1 MMDKTINKLSRL
13 TSITAIFVLATAN
26 ANDKQPAPEWT
37 EYWEPEPKA
46 VSVDP
51 IPSDAIVLLGDSGLE
66 QWEHNDGTPA
76 KWHYDNGVMTVNPG
90 TKGIRSKQKFCDMQ
104 LHIEWRSPEVE
115 DIDWKKGQHRGNS
128 GIYIQGRYEIQI
140 LDSYQNR
147 TYSNGQAGAVYKQ
160 TPPLV
165 NATKPPMQ
173 WQTYD
178 IIYRAPRFKAN
189 GEIDQKAYVTV
200 LHNGVLVQ
208 NHTQIQGATTYRG
221 YPKYPAAHGC
231 APIHLQDHGNPVSFK
246 NIWVRPL

>member
-1 MMDKTINKLSRL
+1 MATKLKQLLNLSC
-13 TSITAIFVLATAN
+13 TAGMFFITTAS
-26 ANDKQPAPEWT
+26 ANDNQPPPEWT
-37 EYWEPEPKA
+37 EIWEPEPK
-46 VSVDP
+46 VVTVNP
-51 IPSDAIVLLGDSGLE
+51 IPSDAIVLLGHDGVSA
-66 QWEHNDGTPA
+66 WEHNDGSPV
-76 KWHYDNGVMTVNPG
+76 KWHYANGVMTVNPG

-104 LHIEWRSPEVE
+104 LHIEWRAPEVE

-128 GIYIQGRYEIQI
+128 GIYIQGRYEVQI

-147 TYSNGQAGAVYKQ
+147 TYSNGQAGAIYKQ

-165 NATKPPMQ
+165 NATKPPLQ

-189 GEIDQKAYVTV
+189 GQVDQKAYITV

-221 YPKYPAAHGC
+221 IAKYPAAHGC
-231 APIHLQDHGNPVSFK
+231 APIHLQDHSNPVSFK